1 MKQNIINRIL
11 SAMADADAR
20 LTRAISGTAKTV
32 LLFEGDR
39 DGDLPSNWLHRN
51 GIRRLRNGNVIAFE
65 LR

>member
-1 MKQNIINRIL
+1 MKQAIVNRIIA
-11 SAMADADAR
+11 AMAAADAR

-39 DGDLPSNWLHRN
+39 EGDLPSNWLNKN
-51 GIRRLRNGNVIAFE
+51 GIRRLRKDNKIAFE